1 MKRIIGISNSTLRSA
16 IDAVLIMAIGM
27 GFGRFAFT
35 AIYPYMLEE
44 GILSL
49 QVGSFTASVNYAG
62 YLLGALLAV
71 RIRAHNAHYLCLWS
85 TIGTVICLAILSIS
99 SSIPL
104 IIFIRGVAGI
114 FSSLA
119 MVSASLWLLEHRKQ
133 RHLSPFLYSG
143 VGLGIAL
150 SAELVVLGTYTGLVS
165 KELWL
170 LLAISSLLL
179 ALIVIPG
186 LKKDTQTSNTKL
198 PVNLS
203 FTHFTITN
211 PLPLVIVYGLAGF
224 GYIITAT
231 YLPLLVKSALPE
243 LDSAHVWAIFGL
255 GAIPSCFLWH
265 ILHQKWGTKI
275 SLFANL
281 SLQAFGV
288 ILPLILPSTIGYL
301 VSAFI
306 VGGTFMGTVTIT
318 MPVAQYLTRQT
329 KNNLIAIMTVVY
341 SIGQIIGP
349 IVTNT
354 LFAVTHSLDSS
365 LVTASIALVI
375 AAVISLRGNNV
386 IRLNT

>member
-1 MKRIIGISNSTLRSA
+1 MKRIFGISNPTLRAA
-16 IDAVLIMAIGM
+16 IDAALIMAIGM

-35 AIYPYMLEE
+35 AVYPYMVEE
-44 GILSL
+44 EVLSL
-49 QVGSFTASVNYAG
+49 QLGSLTASANYAG

-71 RIRAHNAHYLCLWS
+71 KIRAHNAHHLCLWS

-99 SSIPL
+99 SSITL

-133 RHLSPFLYSG
+133 VHHSPLLYSG

-150 SAELVVLGTYTGLVS
+150 SAELIVLGTFTGLSS

-170 LLAISSLLL
+170 LLAISSLLIGLL
-179 ALIVIPG
+179 AIPG
-186 LKKDTQTSNTKL
+186 LKKNIKISDTKL
-198 PVNLS
+198 PINLS
-203 FTHFTITN
+203 FVHFTITK
-211 PLPLVIVYGLAGF
+211 PLPLVILYGLAGF

-231 YLPLLVKSALPE
+231 YLPLLVKSALPG

-265 ILHQKWGTKI
+265 RLHQKWGTRI

-288 ILPLILPSTIGYL
+288 ILPLLFPSTIGYL
-301 VSAFI
+301 LSALL

-318 MPVAQYLTRQT
+318 MPVAQHLTRQA

-349 IVTNT
+349 IVANT
-354 LFAVTHSLDSS
+354 LFAVTHSLNSS
-365 LVTASIALVI
+365 LITAAIALII
-375 AAVISLRGNNV
+375 AAVISLNLAKPTIGSV
-386 IRLNT
+386 